1 MVEPFVCI
9 RVKQFDTSV
18 LAFGTGTNLAMN
30 TSKPLAKRSSTPR
43 TSSVRFAFT
52 GNQSA
57 SNKTPREINRNLV
70 FNLIRTH
77 QPVSRAD
84 LARLSGLQRS
94 TVSLIVEILIRERWI
109 IEGSTGRLPRGRRPT
124 FLHLN
129 DQRAVIALDI
139 HTSQT
144 TVAVVD
150 LGGKIISQNIVIL
163 PEDPGKAVSTI
174 VREVKKVLGNKD
186 RAFDG
191 IGISVPGRPEPNP
204 SHPIFTPRLKWSV
217 LNLQERLQR
226 ATGLRVKMDNVAN
239 GCVLSEVWFGDSD
252 GVHDLVVVNV
262 SEGIGA
268 GIFVNGR
275 ILRGKDGMAGEFG
288 HIQIESA
295 GPACACGGQGCWEG
309 FASNRAGL
317 RYYQEMSGKPA
328 LPSFDALVRMAQ
340 SGDAMAIGA
349 IEKMSLYLGRG
360 LRMIGAA
367 LAPSEIVVVGEI
379 TNAWYLFGATIET
392 EMKHNSLPGS
402 PRLRPSVEASTARLR
417 SAVALVMNEGSI

>member
-1 MVEPFVCI
+1 MS
-9 RVKQFDTSV
+9 R
-18 LAFGTGTNLAMN
+18 
-30 TSKPLAKRSSTPR
+30 TP
-43 TSSVRFAFT
+43 SARFAFT
-52 GNQSA
+52 GNRSA

-77 QPVSRAD
+77 QPLSRAD

-109 IEGSTGRLPRGRRPT
+109 FEGSTGRLPRGRRPT

-150 LGGKIISQNIVIL
+150 LDGKIVSQNVVLL
-163 PEDPGKAVSTI
+163 PEDPSKAVAAI
-174 VREVKKVLGNKD
+174 VREVKKVIAVNS
-186 RAFDG
+186 RSFDG
-191 IGISVPGRPEPNP
+191 IGVSVPGRPEPNP
-204 SHPIFTPRLKWSV
+204 EHPIFTPRIKWSV
-217 LNLQERLQR
+217 LNLQTRLQR
-226 ATGLRVKMDNVAN
+226 ATGLRVKMENVAN

-275 ILRGKDGMAGEFG
+275 ILRGKEGMAGEFG
-288 HIQIESA
+288 HIQIEKD
-295 GPACACGGQGCWEG
+295 GPPCACGGAGCWEM

-317 RYYQEMSGKPA
+317 RYYQELSGNSLPTFEA
-328 LPSFDALVRMAQ
+328 LLRLAQ
-340 SGDAMAIGA
+340 ADDDVATAA
-349 IEKMSLYLGRG
+349 IEKMSVYLGRG
-360 LRMIGAA
+360 LRMIAAA
-367 LAPSEIVVVGEI
+367 LAPTEIVVVGEI
-379 TNAWYLFGATIET
+379 TNAWYLFGPTIEA
-392 EMKHNSLPGS
+392 EMKQNPLPVV

-417 SAVALVMNEGSI
+417 SAVAMVMNEGSV